1 VTVPFLKHAGRA
13 RGGMAMDAHM
23 RRRSTAP
30 PSTWRQL
37 EARLNVYR
45 WHTSHLFEEVSLHA
59 EQHVPSLDPLDTPP
73 EDAARL
79 VRVQWRMP
87 AGSVRHLAQWLEAA
101 GCVLI
106 AEDFGTRRVDGLSQW
121 VGDHPVILFNDAAPP
136 DRVRLALAHELG
148 HLVLHAAAMS
158 VDDVEAEA
166 NAFAAEFLMPTEV
179 VRPSLRNLKIG
190 RLIDLKREYG
200 VSMQALVERAY
211 HLDLLSPTQRTSMY
225 KMFSVKGWRI
235 REPASEDIAPERPA
249 LASSIGRDL
258 SRRGLSAQEVA
269 SIAGFSEPS
278 SNKLFRHSGLQ
289 AV

>member
-1 VTVPFLKHAGRA
+1 MLGELGAAWRWMHTCAAVEPRLPRPGASSKRLRHPTRGRF
-13 RGGMAMDAHM
+13 
-23 RRRSTAP
+23 
-30 PSTWRQL
+30 
-37 EARLNVYR
+37 V
-45 WHTSHLFEEVSLHA
+45 
-59 EQHVPSLDPLDTPP
+59 
-73 EDAARL
+73 
-79 VRVQWRMP
+79 
-87 AGSVRHLAQWLEAA
+87 
-101 GCVLI
+101 
-106 AEDFGTRRVDGLSQW
+106 QW

-136 DRVRLALAHELG
+136 DRVRLTLAHELG

-158 VDDVEAEA
+158 VDDVDAEA

-211 HLDLLSPTQRTSMY
+211 HLDLLSPTQRTSMH

-249 LASSIGRDL
+249 LASSIGLDL

-278 SNKLFRHSGLQ
+278 RDKLFRHSGLQ